1 MSKQELSIDV
11 TANFARQAYGNN
23 LTYTNTPTYTHCVS
37 VARLSEQ
44 IAHKLFRDMRPDAV
58 PQDVN
63 DIITSI
69 VHASMLSEII
79 NTGRVTFEQIA
90 DVANV
95 QIAAMVANLSRD
107 LRLVETKRDIEYRG
121 RLSTSPLATQIV
133 AVGAI
138 ICTAQETVRLL
149 NTEAIVVIPK
159 ARKILTQLD
168 GDLLCAHAAT
178 RYYTLRLYVHAARNL
193 INDANQIIKK
203 IKTEAR
209 AARNAAKLNA
219 NVCSRIAAKT
229 KNNVQTEEKP
239 DDRKR
244 NKRNKG

>member
-1 MSKQELSIDV
+1 MSKQELSVDA
-11 TANFARQAYGNN
+11 TANFAKEAYGS
-23 LTYTNTPTYTHCVS
+23 TKTATNTLTYTHCVS
-37 VARLSEQ
+37 VARLAEQ
-44 IAHKLFRDMRPDAV
+44 IAHKLFRDMRADAV

-63 DIITSI
+63 DIIAAI
-69 VHASMLSEII
+69 VHAAMLSEII

-95 QIAAMVANLSRD
+95 QIAAMVSNLSRD

-121 RLSTSPLATQIV
+121 RLSSSPLATQIV

-149 NTEAIVVIPK
+149 TTETLVVIPK

-168 GDLLCAHAAT
+168 GDLLCVHAAS
-178 RYYTLRLYVHAARNL
+178 RYYTLRLYAHAARNL

-203 IKTEAR
+203 IKADAR
-209 AARNAAKLNA
+209 AARQAAKADA
-219 NVCSRIAAKT
+219 NICSRIAAK
-229 KNNVQTEEKP
+229 NSVQTEEKQNG
-239 DDRKR
+239 RKRTKR
-244 NKRNKG
+244 NKS